1 MILLQ
6 VLVVAQ
12 ILEMSSILDNID
24 VMSLTSH
31 LISVL
36 ICRADDTALVLVT
49 N

>member
-12 ILEMSSILDNID
+12 ILNFSSTLDNIN

-31 LISVL
+31 LISAL